1 MVSARS
7 PPHAKRAIATRTV
20 VRVEQEENP
29 IKAAIALAIVLGV
42 LSALGGMLYTWIA
55 VILMSIET
63 SRL

>member
-1 MVSARS
+1 
-7 PPHAKRAIATRTV
+7 V